1 MEMVTRTRTIE
12 EIRQRLIDQRAEDAH
27 RLTLLKAELLGATA
41 AQNLEG
47 TSTNHPADASSDALL
62 AETDVSDMMDLERDI
77 AEFDAALRRIEHGT
91 FGQCVDCGDQID
103 PARLRVRPTAARCLH
118 CQAKWEMRSSRE
130 MR

>member
-12 EIRQRLIDQRAEDAH
+12 EIRQRLIDQRAEHAH
-27 RLTLLKAELLGATA
+27 RLTVLKADLLGATA
-41 AQNLEG
+41 SQNLEG

-103 PARLRVRPTAARCLH
+103 PARLRVRPTATRCLR
-118 CQAKWEMRSSRE
+118 CQAKWEMRTSRE